1 VIPTHPEAVAG
12 QPDTLRWVIPAGI
25 LTVGEVRA
33 APGDLGVMLGTGV
46 VRRIRVDRAGVLIA
60 LGPDALWPAQ
70 GARVRAALHAALEQP
85 GAWTL
90 AVCAPDPSADDRL
103 YEAAETVLAGAAGDF
118 IRSHG
123 GAIDL
128 ILARDDVATVRL
140 RGACAGCPAVGFTL
154 QARVE
159 RDLRLLYPELRA
171 VRAIALPRPG
181 KRATLT
187 GVAAFETAT

>member
-1 VIPTHPEAVAG
+1 MIPTHPEAVVG
-12 QPDTLRWVIPAGI
+12 QPDTLRWVLPAGI
-25 LTVGEVRA
+25 LAVGEVRA
-33 APGDLGVMLGTGV
+33 APGALGTLLRTGV
-46 VRRIRVDRAGVLIA
+46 VRRMRVDRTGVLIR
-60 LGPDALWPAQ
+60 LEPDASWPAQ
-70 GARVRAALHAALEQP
+70 GAAVRAALHSALEQP

-90 AVCAPDPSADDRL
+90 ASCAPPRSADDRL
-103 YEAAETVLAGAAGDF
+103 HEAAEAVLAGAAGDF

-123 GAIDL
+123 GTVEL

-171 VRAIALPRPG
+171 VRAG
-181 KRATLT
+181 
-187 GVAAFETAT
+187 

>member
-1 VIPTHPEAVAG
+1 MIPTHPEAVAG
-12 QPDTLRWVIPAGI
+12 QSDTLRWVLPAGI
-25 LTVGEVRA
+25 LAVGEVRA
-33 APGDLGVMLGTGV
+33 APGALGVMLGTGV
-46 VRRIRVDRAGVLIA
+46 VRGMRIDRTGVLIR
-60 LGPDALWPAQ
+60 LGTDESWPAQ
-70 GARVRAALHAALEQP
+70 GPGVRAALHSALEQP

-90 AVCAPDPSADDRL
+90 AGCAPGLSADNRL
-103 YEAAETVLAGAAGDF
+103 HEAAETVIAGAAGEF

-171 VRAIALPRPG
+171 VRAG
-181 KRATLT
+181 
-187 GVAAFETAT
+187 